1 MRDGRVRPKRPK
13 TAIVL
18 SGGAARGA
26 YEAGVLSYL
35 RDGLVRDTGVRAHFD
50 IVCGS
55 SVGAINACVLAAT
68 AHDPDMQ
75 GSLMAARW
83 STLNIDEVLPL
94 GTTDVLR
101 FTRSMFG
108 AAPAG
113 STHRHGGVLDPSA
126 LEKVVL
132 EGIPWTMIQRNIAES
147 RIEALAVSA
156 THVSSGHTVIFVER
170 NEPGLPPWGT
180 DPFVH
185 GTATRIRPQHALAS
199 AAIPIVFPAV
209 SIDGQYYCDGGLR
222 LNTPIAPAVRL
233 GADRVLVV
241 SLRHRPPEADRPRLS
256 MAPPTPG
263 HGPPSAFFLAG
274 KVINA
279 LWLDHIDYDLDRLR
293 RTNAVLDA
301 GQRAF
306 GPAFGA
312 QLNDALVAQGAPALR
327 PIRELRIEPSQDL
340 GVLAGEIARSAEFAR
355 RAKGLVAR
363 ALQRYA
369 KGAEET
375 DADAVSYLLF
385 DQCYCAPL
393 VELGIADA
401 RAHKDEL
408 ARLFAE
414 HEET

>member
-1 MRDGRVRPKRPK
+1 MHEQPSRPKI
-13 TAIVL
+13 ALVL

-35 RDGLVRDTGVRAHFD
+35 RDGLERDTGVKAHFD

-55 SVGAINACVLAAT
+55 SVGAINGCVLAAT
-68 AHDPDMQ
+68 AHDPDLQ
-75 GSLMAARW
+75 GSLIAARW
-83 STLNIDEVLPL
+83 SALDIDEVLPI
-94 GTTDVLR
+94 GTADVLR
-101 FTRSMFG
+101 FVRSIFR

-126 LEKVVL
+126 LEKIVL
-132 EGIPWTMIQRNIAES
+132 DGIPWTMIQRNIAEG

-156 THVSSGHTVIFVER
+156 THVSSGHTVIFVNR
-170 NEPGLPPWGT
+170 REPGLPPWGN

-185 GTATRIRPQHALAS
+185 GVPTRIRPQHALAS

-233 GADRVLVV
+233 GANRVLVV
-241 SLRHRPPEADRPRLS
+241 SLRHRPPEAERPRLS
-256 MAPPTPG
+256 MAPPPPG

-279 LWLDHIDYDLDRLR
+279 LMLDHIDYDLDRLR
-293 RTNAVLDA
+293 RTNAILDA
-301 GQRAF
+301 GIEAY
-306 GPAFGA
+306 GPAFENK
-312 QLNDALVAQGAPALR
+312 LNEVLAAHHAPPLR
-327 PIRELRIEPSQDL
+327 RIQELRIEPSQDL
-340 GVLAGEIARSAEFAR
+340 GVLAGEVARSPEFAR

-369 KGAEET
+369 KSTAEAE
-375 DADAVSYLLF
+375 ADAVSYLLF
-385 DQCYCAPL
+385 DRCYCEPL
-393 VELGIADA
+393 VKLGIADA
-401 RAHKDEL
+401 RAHREQLAQLFDRSDE
-408 ARLFAE
+408 
-414 HEET
+414 

>member
-1 MRDGRVRPKRPK
+1 M
-13 TAIVL
+13 AIVL

-26 YEAGVLSYL
+26 YEAGVLAYL
-35 RDGLVRDTGVRAHFD
+35 RDGLLRDTGVHAHFD
-50 IVCGS
+50 VICGS
-55 SVGAINACVLAAT
+55 SVGAINGCVLAAT
-68 AHDPDMQ
+68 AHDPVMQ
-75 GSLMAARW
+75 GSLIAARW
-83 STLNIDEVLPL
+83 SSLDIDEVLPL

-101 FTRSMFG
+101 FTRSVFG

-132 EGIPWTMIQRNIAES
+132 DGIPWTMIQRNIADGHL
-147 RIEALAVSA
+147 EALAVSA

-170 NEPGLPPWGT
+170 REPGLPAWGT

-185 GTATRIRPQHALAS
+185 GWPTRIRPQHALAS

-233 GADRVLVV
+233 GAERVLVV
-241 SLRHRPPEADRPRLS
+241 SLRHRPPEAERPRLS
-256 MAPPTPG
+256 LSPPPPG

-293 RTNAVLDA
+293 RTNAVLSA
-301 GQRAF
+301 GQAAF
-306 GPAFGA
+306 GDGF
-312 QLNDALVAQGAPALR
+312 QERLNEALVARGHPALR
-327 PIRELRIEPSQDL
+327 TIEELRIEPSQDL

-355 RAKGLVAR
+355 RKGLVAR

-369 KGAEET
+369 KTTDES

-385 DQCYCAPL
+385 DKSYCAPL

-401 RAHKDEL
+401 RAHKEQL
-408 ARLFAE
+408 AALFAPRSRA
-414 HEET
+414 

>member
-1 MRDGRVRPKRPK
+1 MSAHRPK

-26 YEAGVLSYL
+26 YEAGVLAYL

-68 AHDPDMQ
+68 AHEPDMQ
-75 GSLMAARW
+75 GSVMASRW
-83 STLNIDEVLPL
+83 STLNIDDVLPL

-113 STHRHGGVLDPSA
+113 SSHRHGGVLDPSA

-132 EGIPWTMIQRNIAES
+132 EGIPWTMIPRNISEGHLD
-147 RIEALAVSA
+147 ALAVSA
-156 THVSSGHTVIFVER
+156 THVSSGHTVVFVER
-170 NEPGLPPWGT
+170 REPGLPAWGT

-185 GTATRIRPQHALAS
+185 GCATRIRPQHALAS

-233 GADRVLVV
+233 GAERVLVI

-256 MAPPTPG
+256 MHPPTPG

-279 LWLDHIDYDLDRLR
+279 LWLDHVDYDLDRLR
-293 RTNAVLDA
+293 RTNSVLEA
-301 GQRAF
+301 GARAF
-306 GPAFGA
+306 GDRFGERLNE
-312 QLNDALVAQGAPALR
+312 QLAAQGAAALR
-327 PIRELRIEPSQDL
+327 TIEELRIEPSQDL
-340 GVLAGEIARSAEFAR
+340 GVLAGDVARSPEFAR

-369 KGAEET
+369 RASDES

-385 DQCYCAPL
+385 DQSYCAPL

-401 RAHKDEL
+401 RAHKEQL
-408 ARLFAE
+408 AKLFASDAR
-414 HEET
+414 